1 MNWQPRNIAKAPG
14 EMARNSLAH
23 FARGADGDRCSSSG
37 APRGP
42 ARRSSTPRCCRTRGT
57 DTRIWREV
65 VELGAAL
72 RALAPVA
79 AVAGGAG
86 VAIVWDWEAW
96 WALEL
101 DWRPSQDVRY
111 VEQVTHWYEQLW
123 RSRLTADFVRAD
135 ADLSRYP
142 LVVVPSLYL
151 TTRGGGE
158 ELRGYAEAG
167 GTLVVSFF
175 SGIVDEND
183 AVVLGGYPGALRDLL
198 GIVVDEFLPLRVGET
213 VRLSDGASADLWADD
228 IRLRGAEAVTEYAD
242 GPAAGKP
249 AVTRHAVGAGEAWY
263 VSTRLAGADLRAL
276 LARIPAARSEFAAA
290 PETVEVVTRRGADA
304 DYVTVINHGEAEA
317 TVAVA
322 GYELLTATETETL
335 VVPGGEVRVVRR
347 RG

>member
-1 MNWQPRNIAKAPG
+1 
-14 EMARNSLAH
+14 MARNSLAH
-23 FARGADGDRCSSSG
+23 FARGADGILFFQWRASRYGQEKFHSAMLPHG
-37 APRGP
+37 
-42 ARRSSTPRCCRTRGT
+42 GT

-65 VELGAAL
+65 VSLGASL
-72 RALAPVA
+72 KALAPVA
-79 AVAGGAG
+79 GSRVVPD

-123 RSRLTADFVRAD
+123 RSHLTANFVRAD

-151 TTRGGGE
+151 TTE
-158 ELRGYAEAG
+158 EAAKNLRGYVEAG

-183 AVVLGGYPGALRDLL
+183 AVVLGGYPGALRDVL
-198 GIVVDEFLPLRVGET
+198 GIVVEEFLPLRVGET
-213 VRLSDGASADLWADD
+213 VRLSDGARADLWADD
-228 IRLRGAEAVTEYAD
+228 IRLRGAEAVAEYAD

-263 VSTRLAGADLRAL
+263 VSTRLAGEDLRAL
-276 LARIPAARSEFAAA
+276 LARIPAARSEFAGV
-290 PETVEVVTRRGADA
+290 PETVEVVTRRGEDG
-304 DYVTVINHGEAEA
+304 DYVTAINHGEAEA

-322 GYELLTATETETL
+322 GYELLTASEVGAL

-347 RG
+347 RAGA